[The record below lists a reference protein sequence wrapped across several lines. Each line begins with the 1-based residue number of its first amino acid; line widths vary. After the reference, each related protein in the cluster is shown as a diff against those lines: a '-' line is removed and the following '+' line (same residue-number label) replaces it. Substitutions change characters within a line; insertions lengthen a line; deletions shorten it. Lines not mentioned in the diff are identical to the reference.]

1 MNVGCCCHRQVS
13 GLHREASHI
22 KWVRG
27 LWVTR
32 WREGCSDKGQTLQNP
47 FFKENFEDFVK
58 LSSRNCHKITIQLQM
73 SGAQWPC
80 TAFLQASWL
89 GWKLAL
95 KKDSGLLGSH
105 TTAQGEYSQM
115 KEDPQHRH
123 TNKSQVKNN
132 TALWKEQQRE
142 KKILLTSFWTF
153 LNLPILQTV
162 SRSPQ

>member
-13 GLHREASHI
+13 GLHREVSHI
-22 KWVRG
+22 NRVRE

-32 WREGCSDKGQTLQNP
+32 CREGCSDNGQTLQDP

-73 SGAQWPC
+73 SGAQWPG

-105 TTAQGEYSQM
+105 TAQGEYSQM
-115 KEDPQHRH
+115 KEDTQHRH
-123 TNKSQVKNN
+123 TNKKQIKNN
-132 TALWKEQQRE
+132 TTLWKEQQRE
-142 KKILLTSFWTF
+142 KKSSSLLSE
-153 LNLPILQTV
+153 
-162 SRSPQ
+162 SS